1 MTDGKVAIV
10 TGGNSGIGKA
20 IVLAMAGQGARV
32 VIDYVADPEAAESLV
47 DQAAEAGGQA
57 ISVQADVSKLTDLE
71 RLISRTVDAFGRL
84 DVMINNAGV
93 ETRQSLLQTEEDDYD
108 QVMTVNM
115 KGAFFGSQL
124 AARQMIAQGQGGTII
139 NISSIHEER
148 PMAGNIAY
156 CCSKGAMRML
166 TRTAGVELA
175 EHGIRVVGVGPGAVA
190 TPINAETMKDQEK
203 MAELKSSIPLGAMAQ
218 PEEIAALVAWLASD
232 EADYVTATTFY
243 VDGGLMQSSLGL

>member
-20 IVLAMAGQGARV
+20 IVLALAGQGARV